1 MTGNRR
7 TCRAPWSVPREPR
20 RGARR
25 RAGQEAALSAPVPLP
40 VSRREAS
47 RLGSDLMGLIII
59 GRTALPSR
67 GCWCGLQRS
76 FLCRLGR
83 LLGRE
88 SGSCSAGGL
97 LEPHRDLA
105 GVIEQR
111 PALPRMASV
120 SARSLPTHAS
130 ASSRRAAICSREG
143 SSCSAASFCD
153 PARISSA
160 SFVAFATC
168 SSASALA
175 RSGWAPALTTMSA
188 ASAFVRA
195 VISSASRRAPPV
207 ISSAVFRACW
217 MMPFVCSL
225 ACSSACLTAASGE
238 RGRFELRDQAIDAD
252 DVGIDGRD
260 RRRPRRRHRDAA
272 GLSRRPA
279 GGRPA
284 EDAEEETEQPANGLR
299 ELAVVLEE
307 ASEELEDGD
316 PRGPRRRGK
325 DDDARRRG
333 LMSEAFEHG
342 GKARRPRDDARE
354 FEVGFALTL
363 LE

>member
-1 MTGNRR
+1 VHLPGPLERPAGATAWRTPASRAGSCSVG
-7 TCRAPWSVPREPR
+7 TCRFPSLAGRRHGWAVPSWGSSSSAAPLCSVAAA
-20 RGARR
+20 GADS
-25 RAGQEAALSAPVPLP
+25 SAP
-40 VSRREAS
+40 SR
-47 RLGSDLMGLIII
+47 
-59 GRTALPSR
+59 
-67 GCWCGLQRS
+67 
-76 FLCRLGR
+76 R

-88 SGSCSAGGL
+88 SGSCGAGGL
-97 LEPHRDLA
+97 LEPRADLA
-105 GVIEQR
+105 DVVEQR
-111 PALPRMASV
+111 TALPRIASV

-130 ASSRRAAICSREG
+130 ASSRRAAICSCER